1 MVRKRPRGL
10 ALKGMEWREGDGRW
24 VERPQGQA
32 APVTDLTVKV
42 KPRGQPPNKACSGMR
57 QQGAVLSGGEDLVS
71 AQQLLQYR
79 PKQRTSHHSDRA
91 GAGRSEIA
99 DFFSERQGFLVHV

>member
-1 MVRKRPRGL
+1 MGWRSRAWSGV
-10 ALKGMEWREGDGRW
+10 REGDGRW